1 MTSGARAVLQD
12 APDFNVSLR
21 IRHPEIDPAQIT
33 RKVGLQPEHVW
44 ARGDA
49 KVPGNVTAGRRR
61 DTYWSARLPHLPER
75 AEQTFPLDDAVTTR
89 FDPVIYAQFASRAVD
104 LPAFLT
110 LHLLQLR
117 SAKEFLQDLA
127 REGDVALVV
136 EVDAQSGAGIQLDQA
151 LLRQIV
157 DLGLRLEF
165 EFD

>member
-1 MTSGARAVLQD
+1 MQE

-33 RKVGLQPEHVW
+33 RKLGLQPQHVW

-49 KVPGNVTAGRRR
+49 KVPGDSTAGRRR
-61 DTYWSARLPHLPER
+61 DTYWSARLPQLLER
-75 AEQTFPLDDAVTTR
+75 AAQTFPLDDAVTTR
-89 FDPVIYAQFASRAVD
+89 FDPVIYAQFASRAID
-104 LPAFLT
+104 LPAFLA
-110 LHLLQLR
+110 LHLLQMK
-117 SAKEFLQDLA
+117 SAKEFLQALA

-136 EVDAQSGAGIQLDQA
+136 AMEAQSGAGIRLEQA

-157 DLGLRLEF
+157 ELGLRLEF